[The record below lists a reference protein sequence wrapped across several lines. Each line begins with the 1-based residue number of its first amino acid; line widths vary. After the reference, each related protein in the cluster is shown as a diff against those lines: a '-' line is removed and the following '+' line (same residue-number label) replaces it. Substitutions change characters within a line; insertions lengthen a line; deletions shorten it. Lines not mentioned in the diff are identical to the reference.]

1 MKEQHLKICPLPNRK
16 ILFQANVAENLT
28 VRTDF
33 SRVPKIETFSLDV
46 KLHPNFVYTG
56 PDCLVQCKKYII
68 QLYSSAG

>member
-1 MKEQHLKICPLPNRK
+1 MLWRT
-16 ILFQANVAENLT
+16 FVALI
-28 VRTDF
+28 VCADF

-46 KLHPNFVYTG
+46 KLHSDFVYTG